1 LAKSQLGRRIFT
13 IFDGFNGGLLMFIG
27 VYWILKKLQ
36 WTFIGINADL
46 PPKLVEQWTYEGAT
60 PDKL

>member
-1 LAKSQLGRRIFT
+1 
-13 IFDGFNGGLLMFIG
+13 MFIG